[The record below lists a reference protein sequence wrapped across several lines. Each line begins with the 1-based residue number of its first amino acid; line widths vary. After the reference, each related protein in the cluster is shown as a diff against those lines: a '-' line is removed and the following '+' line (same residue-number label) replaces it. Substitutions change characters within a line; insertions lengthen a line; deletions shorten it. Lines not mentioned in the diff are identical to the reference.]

1 MTSQPHLVKPPC
13 IAVWLLNLL
22 ALAEEAE
29 SILGDLLE
37 EFSLLASKSGVV
49 FAQRWYWRQTIKTV
63 PQLAGIGFRT
73 APWLIGASV
82 VGGLLLRKLVAPLVG
97 LPVSALL
104 DRYQAFFEHHLSVYL
119 FFASTGLDIEHLIS
133 FVLIGFLVAFV
144 TRQREMVAT
153 MALGLIYG
161 AMAVVGFIYAVT
173 RTGND
178 ALLWRLT
185 WIFADAFAIVIA
197 GAIVRMH
204 RLAATSRPS
213 TA

>member
-1 MTSQPHLVKPPC
+1 MMSQPHLVKPPR
-13 IAVWLLNLL
+13 IADWLLNLF

-37 EFSLLASKSGVV
+37 EFSLLASKSGVA

-82 VGGLLLRKLVAPLVG
+82 AGGLLLRKLVAPLVG
-97 LPVSALL
+97 LPASALL
-104 DRYQAFFEHHLSVYL
+104 DRYQAFFEHHLSAYL

-133 FVLIGFLVAFV
+133 FVLIGVLVAFV
-144 TRQREMVAT
+144 TRQRELVAT
-153 MALGLIYG
+153 MALGLVYG
-161 AMAVVGFIYAVT
+161 AMAVVGFLCAVT
-173 RTGND
+173 KTEND